1 MAEVLTIGEPMG
13 LFVAQEAKPLKDVQ
27 TFTRLVCGAEVNFSI
42 GLSRLGHTV
51 SYVSRVGSDPIGQHI
66 RDFLKENGIE
76 DSYVQIDR
84 EHLTGMQFKEMAPEG
99 TDPLV
104 VNYRRHTAFSHF
116 APEDLRGIDWQG
128 VKHVHVTGI
137 PAALSDSCC
146 ASVEALMDAAHAHE
160 ATVSFDPH
168 LRPALWPSHKVMVR
182 TLNRLAAK
190 ADLILPGLG
199 EGKILTGL
207 EKPEQ
212 IADFYLARGAKAV
225 VIKLGGSKGAYGK
238 EREGKEFI
246 APSFRVE
253 HVVDTVGA
261 GDGFAVGTVS
271 ALLEGRTLEEAALRG
286 AAIGALAIM
295 SAGDN
300 EGLPNRTE
308 LQHFMEAV

>member
-42 GLSRLGHTV
+42 GLARLGHTV

-160 ATVSFDPH
+160 ATVSFDPN

>member
-160 ATVSFDPH
+160 ATVSFDPN

-182 TLNRLAAK
+182 TLNRLAGK

>member
-116 APEDLRGIDWQG
+116 APEDLRGTDWQG

-160 ATVSFDPH
+160 ATVSFDPN